1 MPWFQSESGGLRT
14 RRADCT
20 VPGNACR
27 FKTQEGPVLSVQV
40 QSQENKIELESQ
52 FKAVR
57 QEEFPLTHGRASPL
71 FYSGLQ
77 LFGKTLAPWRKSYD
91 KPRQRI
97 KKQRRYFANKC
108 LYSQNYDFSSSHVR
122 PEQ

>member
-1 MPWFQSESGGLRT
+1 MHIPTCQGIGSHLWRLTSPQDLQLTSQGAREPVPWFQSESGGLRT

-57 QEEFPLTHGRASPL
+57 QEEFPLTL
-71 FYSGLQ
+71 
-77 LFGKTLAPWRKSYD
+77 
-91 KPRQRI
+91 
-97 KKQRRYFANKC
+97 
-108 LYSQNYDFSSSHVR
+108 
-122 PEQ
+122 